1 MKNWTENRFINLPK
15 NYRVWVGKGW
25 SYQQM
30 NKTLRKL
37 KKIGFFTQEG
47 KYEFVRTE
55 LTQREYDNN
64 KTVFVKK
71 PNKVLKKMIE
81 DQQELYDE

>member
-15 NYRVWVGKGW
+15 NYSVWVGRGW

-37 KKIGFFTQEG
+37 KKRGFFTQEG

-55 LTQREYDNN
+55 QTQKEYEENRIIR
-64 KTVFVKK
+64 VKK
-71 PNKVLKKMIE
+71 PNKVLTKMIE
-81 DQQELYDE
+81 DQKDLYNE